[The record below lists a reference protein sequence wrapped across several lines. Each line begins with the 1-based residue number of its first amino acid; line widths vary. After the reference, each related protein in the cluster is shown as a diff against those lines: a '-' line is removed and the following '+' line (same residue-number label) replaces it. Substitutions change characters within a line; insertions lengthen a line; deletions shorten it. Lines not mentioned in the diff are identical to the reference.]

1 MKKQYISL
9 PSHLCQGRAN
19 RTEHSF
25 GKNLIVDGGEKK
37 SCLRWEF
44 HCEVAGFYYLVSAYA
59 SMDHRP
65 VDLFLNGKSIKTKAL
80 NRVTG
85 GWTLPHVQKY
95 LECVL
100 PLEPGMHQLEL
111 KSDHTIP
118 HLKEF
123 RFVLQNGDQK
133 SPLEDS
139 FLEKLQKKCV
149 LNPYQDPAP
158 GLLRRFASNVA
169 LLGWKE
175 TFLKAGEY
183 LKPSSLFRREF
194 ADILGVYTKTEAFT
208 GPNLVQIDITNNCNN
223 DCVGCWC
230 HSPMLEEKGM
240 PLSLKKQFIPYER
253 TLEILEELKRMGCR
267 EIYYAGGGDP
277 SIHPEVIRILRKTKD
292 LGMVAYVNTN
302 FTLFSKAMIH
312 ECVDMGLDHFTLS
325 VWAGSAKSYLDT
337 HPNKTEKDY
346 YALKENISYLNSV
359 KRGAPYTKIYH
370 VISSRNYYDFHKM
383 LNFAVETG
391 SDSVEFTMVDIVEGK
406 TDSLL
411 LNQEQLEHLRR
422 DAHELWK
429 RYQTTDLKKKIVL
442 FRYEEFLRRIKDDED
457 VKTGN
462 YDKNIIKKLPCTIG
476 WTFSRINADGDVNGC
491 LKSHRIP
498 VGNIYQNKFTEIWT
512 GKKQEEFRKHT
523 LAMKEGDPFFRMIG
537 NDPTVEMGCYKSCD
551 DIGRN
556 QSMQRKIRAVP
567 WWGKFLLRWM
577 ALRYRISLSLGKKQ
591 SELKTQKLLI
601 HPTNQTAGAHP
612 AASSDPALA
621 GFLDG
626 HKVFAGPEQ
635 VVIDLT
641 NFCASECVTCFTK
654 SPLLKEGRPEEAW
667 FKQKLDQKKLE
678 SLLRDLKEMG
688 TERIR
693 FSGGGDPLF
702 YPNLGDI
709 VKLCKELGFYVAIT
723 TNLYGARPSLIEELI
738 HASLDEISISLMS
751 GSAETYVAMHP
762 GTTISDFE
770 SIQNQIQKL
779 VSAENIKVILCQ
791 VICNKNHHEILTMA
805 ELAASLNVSG
815 FYYTMVYP
823 VKGELESLLLT
834 PKEACEALSLCDS
847 VEKKKE
853 AKECPPIDNFDT
865 FKARLK
871 TQTKDLVSRGSYDAS
886 HIGKVP
892 CSVGWHFSRILANG
906 NVAPCCKG
914 ANHPVGNLANAS
926 FKEIWKGEKYTEF
939 RSKAKHLSKSND
951 FFKTFECF
959 KSCDNFQHNLEF
971 YERKI
976 TRHDKQ

>member
-1 MKKQYISL
+1 MRDQKIFL
-9 PSHLCQGRAN
+9 PSHQFTDGKAN
-19 RTEHSF
+19 KIEHTF
-25 GKNLIVDGGEKK
+25 GKGLLVDGGERK
-37 SCLRWEF
+37 SHLRWEF
-44 HCEVAGFYYLVSAYA
+44 RCETAGLYYLVSVYA

-65 VDLFLNGKSIKTKAL
+65 VDLFLNGKLIKTKGL

-85 GWTLPHVQKY
+85 GWTVSQVQKY
-95 LECVL
+95 LECMV
-100 PLEPGMHQLEL
+100 PLEAGLHQLEL
-111 KSDHTIP
+111 KTEHCIP

-123 RFVLQNGDQK
+123 HFVPQNGDSK
-133 SPLEDS
+133 LLLEDS
-139 FLEKLQKKCV
+139 FFEKFRKKCV

-158 GLLRRFASNVA
+158 GLLRRFVSNVA
-169 LLGWKE
+169 LQGWKE
-175 TFLKAGEY
+175 TFLKAGKY
-183 LKPSSLFRREF
+183 LQPSSFFRREF
-194 ADILGVYTKTEAFT
+194 ADVLGVYTKTQTFT

-253 TLEILEELKRMGCR
+253 MVEILEELKGLGCR

-277 SIHPEVIRILRKTKD
+277 SIHPEVIRILQKTKS

-302 FTLFSKAMIH
+302 FTLFTKTMIH

-325 VWAGSAKSYLDT
+325 VWAGSVKSYLDT

-346 YALKENISYLNSV
+346 YALKENIHYLNSV
-359 KRGAPYTKIYH
+359 KHGAPYTKVYH

-383 LNFAVETG
+383 LNFALETG

-411 LNQEQLEHLRR
+411 LNQKQLEDLRR

-442 FRYEEFLRRIKDDED
+442 FRYEEFLRRIREDED

-462 YDKNIIKKLPCTIG
+462 YDKNIIRKLPCTIG
-476 WTFSRINADGDVNGC
+476 WTFSRINADGSVNGC

-498 VGNIYQNKFTEIWT
+498 VGNIYKNKFTEIWT
-512 GKKQEEFRKHT
+512 GEKQKDFRKHT
-523 LAMKEGDPFFRMIG
+523 LEMKEGDPFFRMIG

-556 QSMQRKIRAVP
+556 QSMQRKMRAIP
-567 WWGKFLLRWM
+567 WWGKLLLRGI
-577 ALRYRISLSLGKKQ
+577 ALPYRLGKKQ
-591 SELKTQKLLI
+591 SALIEQKKE
-601 HPTNQTAGAHP
+601 TTK
-612 AASSDPALA
+612 DPVLA

-667 FKQKLDQKKLE
+667 FKHKLDPKKLE
-678 SLLRDLKEMG
+678 SLLHDLKDMG
-688 TERIR
+688 TKQIR

-702 YPNLGDI
+702 YPNLGAI
-709 VKLCKELGFYVAIT
+709 VKLCKTLDFYVAIT
-723 TNLYGARPSLIEELI
+723 TNVYGSRPGLMDELIE
-738 HASLDEISISLMS
+738 ASVDEICVSLMS
-751 GSAETYVAMHP
+751 GTAEIYETMHP
-762 GTTISDFE
+762 GTTQKDFE
-770 SIQNQIQKL
+770 NIQDQIRKL

-791 VICNKNHHEILTMA
+791 VICNKNYQEIVTMA
-805 ELAASLNVSG
+805 KLAASLNVSG
-815 FYYTMVYP
+815 FYYTMVDP

-834 PKEACEALSLCDS
+834 PKEAREALSLCDS
-847 VEKKKE
+847 LEKMRV
-853 AKECPPIDNFDT
+853 AKECPPIDNFDI

-871 TQTKDLVSRGSYDAS
+871 SQTHDQASRGSYETS
-886 HIGKVP
+886 HLGKAP

-914 ANHPVGNLANAS
+914 ANHPVGNLKNTS

-951 FFKTFECF
+951 FFKSFECF

-971 YERKI
+971 YQQKI
-976 TRHDKQ
+976 LSKKDQS